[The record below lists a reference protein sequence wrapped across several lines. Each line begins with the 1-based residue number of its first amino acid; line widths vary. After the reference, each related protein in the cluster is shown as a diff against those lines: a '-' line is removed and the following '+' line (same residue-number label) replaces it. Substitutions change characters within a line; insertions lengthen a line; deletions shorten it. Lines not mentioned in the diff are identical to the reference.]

1 MSRAGLTAGETRRSA
16 PLFVPRQ
23 TGEHE
28 DLMLWR
34 MLGIIFV
41 RSRK

>member
-16 PLFVPRQ
+16 PLFDPRRTGGHERLVP
-23 TGEHE
+23 
-28 DLMLWR
+28 WR
-34 MLGIIFV
+34 MLGTIFV